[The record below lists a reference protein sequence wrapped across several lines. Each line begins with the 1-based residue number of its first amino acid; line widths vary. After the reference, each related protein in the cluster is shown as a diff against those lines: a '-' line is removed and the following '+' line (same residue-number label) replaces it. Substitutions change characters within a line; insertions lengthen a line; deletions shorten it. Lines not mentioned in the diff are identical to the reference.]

1 MIDKQLLADFRKDF
15 EEAMKSLEQK
25 HGLVISLGGIRY
37 SPDSFEAKLECKE
50 GESREDVNEQEFKK
64 HCSAYGL
71 SPEDF
76 DRRFTYQ
83 GDDYIVIGIRPSKRK
98 YPICCQQVSS
108 GVTYGFTADTV
119 KRCLG
124 K

>member
-1 MIDKQLLADFRKDF
+1 MVDRQLLADFRKDF
-15 EEAMKSLEQK
+15 EETMKSLEQK
-25 HGLVISLGGIRY
+25 YGLVISLGSIRY

-64 HCSAYGL
+64 YCATYGL

-76 DRRFTYQ
+76 DRRFAYQ

-98 YPICCQQVSS
+98 YPICCQRVSS
-108 GVTYGFTADTV
+108 SVTYGFTADLV